1 LPSTRLQEE
10 LKQTKPFK
18 SPAQEALLSILV
30 TADRLGGAQEDAMK
44 PFGVTATQ
52 YNVLRILRGARPG
65 GLPCG
70 EIGCRMVSR
79 VPDVT
84 RLLDRMEQIGLVGR
98 DRDRDDRRVVVARLT
113 AKGLG
118 LVNRMDGAV
127 DKLDH
132 KLVEAIGAAKLT
144 KLSRLLEEVRA
155 LLD

>member
-1 LPSTRLQEE
+1 
-10 LKQTKPFK
+10 
-18 SPAQEALLSILV
+18 
-30 TADRLGGAQEDAMK
+30 
-44 PFGVTATQ
+44 
-52 YNVLRILRGARPG
+52 
-65 GLPCG
+65 
-70 EIGCRMVSR
+70 
-79 VPDVT
+79 
-84 RLLDRMEQIGLVGR
+84 
-98 DRDRDDRRVVVARLT
+98 VVVARLT